1 MEVVLRMKRMGT
13 KKQPYF
19 RIVAVSKP
27 LKRDGKVL
35 EEVGCYNPRKK
46 TDNVSLKQDR
56 VEYWLKNGA
65 VPSETVR
72 SFIKKMK
79 KG

>member
-1 MEVVLRMKRMGT
+1 MKRMGT
-13 KKQPYF
+13 KKQPHF

-27 LKRDGKVL
+27 FKRDGKVL
-35 EEVGCYNPRKK
+35 EEVGIYNPRKK
-46 TDNVSLKQDR
+46 TDNVVLKQDR

-79 KG
+79 KS